1 MRDDPAAIEQAQ
13 SPEWPPNKNREN
25 LNAAGPGIGVM
36 VMQAHTAQHTQLIL
50 QAKKMENRIMK
61 QYETIRLQK
70 ERQDRGP
77 LEGRNHRLHSRLYRK
92 R

>member
-1 MRDDPAAIEQAQ
+1 
-13 SPEWPPNKNREN
+13 
-25 LNAAGPGIGVM
+25 
-36 VMQAHTAQHTQLIL
+36 MQAHTAQHTQLIL

-61 QYETIRLQK
+61 QYETIRSQK